1 MVKKRITAMIL
12 CGLMIAS
19 LSACKTG
26 GSSTV
31 SSSSDT
37 ANSAPVTLTF
47 WHAMGGV
54 NGKEL
59 QKLVD
64 QFNSGEGKKDKITV
78 KTVYQG
84 AYADMMQKFKTAEQ
98 SHKDQI
104 LPDLVTIP
112 SDSTGYIKDIKQTV
126 WAKDLFAK
134 DKNLNSKDFLPNS
147 IAQFSFK
154 NEAIGIPFACSTILM
169 YYNKT
174 AFQEAGLD
182 PNQPPKTIEELGK
195 DAAKL
200 YKTDGSKVVRY
211 GFELESG
218 WYQLTSWIGMQSSN
232 GNDYSFIGDNQSG
245 RAGTMTKAT
254 FDKDGTM
261 KKFLEAYVPAMKN
274 SNSKYTGSSDQSDF
288 IAGTNAIYISS
299 SAAINGIASG
309 VGKKFEW
316 GTAFLPKVN
325 ASDKGGAAPGG
336 SALYVMNRGDNN
348 AVNASCKFI
357 EYLTSPEVQ
366 YDWSKNTGYFPINSK
381 TYDQDDFKQYLTSN
395 PYFKVAVDQIK
406 SSNPAIQ
413 EAICGCSGAIGTSID
428 NNIASAIQGK
438 IDIDTAVKN
447 MAADMNKALDA
458 YNIANS

>member
-1 MVKKRITAMIL
+1 MIL
-12 CGLMIAS
+12 CGLMVFS

-26 GSSTV
+26 KEDKPASVTS
-31 SSSSDT
+31 
-37 ANSAPVTLTF
+37 NSGPVTLKF
-47 WHAMGGV
+47 WNAMGGV

-64 QFNSGEGKKDKITV
+64 QFNAGVGKKENITV

-84 AYADMMQKFKTAEQ
+84 AYTDLMQKFKTAEQ
-98 SHKDQI
+98 SHNNQI

-134 DKNLNSKDFLPNS
+134 DKNLNPKDFLQNS
-147 IAQFSFK
+147 VTQFSFK
-154 NEAIGIPFACSTILM
+154 NEEIGIPFACSTILM

-174 AFQEAGLD
+174 AFREAGLD
-182 PNQPPKTIEELGK
+182 PNQAPKTIDELGK

-200 YKTDGSKVVRY
+200 YKTNGSKVVRY

-218 WYQLTSWIGMQSSN
+218 WYQLTSWISMQSSN
-232 GNDYSFIGDNQSG
+232 GNDYSFIGDNRSG

-274 SNSKYTGSSDQSDF
+274 SNSKYTGASDQSDF

-325 ASDKGGAAPGG
+325 ADDKGGTAPGG
-336 SALYVMNRGDNN
+336 SALYVMDRGNSS
-348 AVNASCKFI
+348 AVNSACKFI

-366 YDWSKNTGYFPINSK
+366 LDWCKSTGYFPINTK
-381 TYDQDDFKQYLTSN
+381 TYDLPEFKQYLTSN
-395 PYFKVAVDQIK
+395 PYFSVAVNQIK
-406 SSNPAIQ
+406 SSNLYVQ
-413 EAICGCSGAIGTSID
+413 EPICGCSSAINTTID

-447 MAADMNKALDA
+447 MAADTNKALDD
-458 YNIANS
+458 YNRANS